1 LKESF
6 MRIVFPLYPRFT
18 ALDAI
23 GPYEVLSRLPG
34 AEVVFAAVEPGPVTT
49 DTGTLTVLAETA
61 LADIA
66 DCDVVVVPGGP
77 GCLEAGQDAAYTGWL
92 AAVHPKTRWTAS
104 VCSGSLL
111 LGAAG
116 ILDGLPATSHWAVAD
131 TLPMFGAIPTPRRTV
146 FTGKIVTAAGVA
158 SGIDMALALAAELSD
173 RETAESIQL
182 FIEYDPQPPFDT
194 GSPAKAPA
202 PMVERVRAQV
212 MADV

>member
-1 LKESF
+1 
-6 MRIVFPLYPRFT
+6 MRIVFPLYPNFT

-34 AEVVFAAVEPGPVTT
+34 AEAVFAAVEPGPVTT
-49 DTGTLTVLAETA
+49 DTGALTVLAETA
-61 LADIA
+61 LADITE
-66 DCDVVVVPGGP
+66 CDVVVVPGGP
-77 GCLEAGQDAAYTGWL
+77 GCVAAGNDAAYTGWL

-104 VCSGSLL
+104 VCSGSML

-116 ILDGLPATSHWAVAD
+116 ILQGLPATSHWAV
-131 TLPMFGAIPTPRRTV
+131 TELLPVYGAAPTARRTV
-146 FTGKIVTAAGVA
+146 FTGKVVTAAGVA
-158 SGIDMALALAAELSD
+158 SGIDMALALAAELTD

-202 PMVERVRAQV
+202 PMVERVRQQILSEV
-212 MADV
+212 

>member
-1 LKESF
+1 
-6 MRIVFPLYPRFT
+6 MRIVLPLYPNFT

-34 AEVVFAAVEPGPVTT
+34 AETVFAAVEPGPVTT
-49 DTGTLTVLAETA
+49 DTGALTVLAETA
-61 LADIA
+61 LADITE
-66 DCDVVVVPGGP
+66 CDVVVVPGGP
-77 GCLEAGQDAAYTGWL
+77 GCVAAGQDAAYTGWL
-92 AAVHPKTRWTAS
+92 AAVHPTTRWTAS

-116 ILDGLPATSHWAVAD
+116 ILDGLPATSHWAVTD
-131 TLPMFGAIPTPRRTV
+131 TLPLFGATPTPGRTV

-158 SGIDMALALAAELSD
+158 SGIDMALALAAELTD
-173 RETAESIQL
+173 RETAESLQL

-202 PMVERVRAQV
+202 EMVEIGRAHV
-212 MADV
+212 

>member
-1 LKESF
+1 
-6 MRIVFPLYPRFT
+6 MRIVLPLYPNFT

-34 AEVVFAAVEPGPVTT
+34 AETVFAAVEPGPVTT
-49 DTGTLTVLAETA
+49 DTGALTVLAETA
-61 LADIA
+61 LADITE
-66 DCDVVVVPGGP
+66 CDVVVVPGGP
-77 GCLEAGQDAAYTGWL
+77 GCVAAGQDAAYTGWL
-92 AAVHPKTRWTAS
+92 AAVHPTTRWTAS

-116 ILDGLPATSHWAVAD
+116 ILDGLPATSHWAVTD
-131 TLPMFGAIPTPRRTV
+131 TLPLFGATPTPRRTV

-158 SGIDMALALAAELSD
+158 SGIDMALALAAELTD
-173 RETAESIQL
+173 RETAESLQL

-202 PMVERVRAQV
+202 EMVERVRERVLSEA
-212 MADV
+212 